1 GLGITYL
8 YRGQPEMG
16 LIELQRVAQIEK
28 EDSSVDGEL
37 GYAFAIS
44 GKRAESQDILAKL
57 LGRSARRGFHPL
69 QIAQV
74 YIGLGDRDRA
84 FEWLTKSVDQHEISL
99 SLKTDPMF
107 DPLRADP
114 RFAGLLRRMKLG

>member
-1 GLGITYL
+1 
-8 YRGQPEMG
+8 MG
-16 LIELQRVAQIEK
+16 VIELQRVAQIEK

-44 GKRAESQDILAKL
+44 GKRGQAQAILAKL
-57 LGRSARRGFHPL
+57 LDKSARGGVHPL
-69 QIAQV
+69 HIAQI
-74 YIGLGDRDRA
+74 YIGLGDRDHA